1 MTDNK
6 YLADLLFPDIDKTVD
21 YFEEKYPPRNLAEGA
36 KVTRIAP
43 SPTGFIHI
51 GNLFGALVDERLAHQ
66 SGGIFYLRIEDTDQ
80 KRKVDGAVELI
91 IDTFKRY
98 GLSFDEG
105 YTEDGGVGDYGP
117 YRQRERAEIYQTVAK
132 HLVEKGLAYPCF
144 CTEEDLD
151 KIRKS
156 QLEAGE
162 NPGYY
167 GKWARHRDCDVEEI
181 ERNLSAG
188 KPFVLR
194 LRSFGDISKTV
205 KARDMIKGELEFPE
219 NNMDIILLKSDGIPT
234 YHFAH
239 VVDDHF
245 MRTTHVVRGEEWL
258 STFPWHLQLFEYLGW
273 KLPKFIHTA
282 HMLKQE
288 GTGKRK
294 LSKRKD
300 PEFGIEYYNKNGFE
314 PEAVKEYL
322 MTVLNSNFE
331 EWRLQNKDKDI
342 DEFKFTVNKMSSSGA
357 LFDMDKLID
366 VSKNVISKMDAET
379 VYEKVSEWTKQ
390 YDPEFYLYFTAN
402 PDYTKEILSIGRG
415 GKKPRKDIAV
425 WSGVKEYMGFFFDK
439 YFVPA
444 ESFPENLAKEDIVA
458 VLSKYVSI
466 FDPVDD
472 QNTWFDKIKVLAGDL
487 GFASEMKDYK
497 QNPDAYKGSVADI
510 AMILRIAV
518 TGKTMS
524 PDTYSVMRILGAGES
539 CLTYFSGFGY
549 RKERRKLKWKRCRIL
564 FTI

>member
-1 MTDNK
+1 
-6 YLADLLFPDIDKTVD
+6 
-21 YFEEKYPPRNLAEGA
+21 
-36 KVTRIAP
+36 
-43 SPTGFIHI
+43 
-51 GNLFGALVDERLAHQ
+51 
-66 SGGIFYLRIEDTDQ
+66 
-80 KRKVDGAVELI
+80 
-91 IDTFKRY
+91 
-98 GLSFDEG
+98 
-105 YTEDGGVGDYGP
+105 
-117 YRQRERAEIYQTVAK
+117 
-132 HLVEKGLAYPCF
+132 
-144 CTEEDLD
+144 
-151 KIRKS
+151 
-156 QLEAGE
+156 
-162 NPGYY
+162 
-167 GKWARHRDCDVEEI
+167 
-181 ERNLSAG
+181 
-188 KPFVLR
+188 
-194 LRSFGDISKTV
+194 
-205 KARDMIKGELEFPE
+205 
-219 NNMDIILLKSDGIPT
+219 
-234 YHFAH
+234 
-239 VVDDHF
+239 
-245 MRTTHVVRGEEWL
+245 
-258 STFPWHLQLFEYLGW
+258 
-273 KLPKFIHTA
+273 
-282 HMLKQE
+282 
-288 GTGKRK
+288 
-294 LSKRKD
+294 
-300 PEFGIEYYNKNGFE
+300 
-314 PEAVKEYL
+314 

-390 YDPEFYLYFTAN
+390 YDPEFYLSFTAN

-524 PDTYSVMRILGAGES
+524 PDTYSVMRILGEEKVISRIFAALDIVRKGEN
-539 CLTYFSGFGY
+539 
-549 RKERRKLKWKRCRIL
+549 
-564 FTI
+564 

>member
-390 YDPEFYLYFTAN
+390 YDPEFYLSFTAN

-524 PDTYSVMRILGAGES
+524 PDTYSVMRILGAEKVISRIFAALDIVRKGEN
-539 CLTYFSGFGY
+539 
-549 RKERRKLKWKRCRIL
+549 
-564 FTI
+564 

>member
-194 LRSFGDISKTV
+194 LKSFGDSSKIV

-390 YDPEFYLYFTAN
+390 YDPEFYLSFTAK

-415 GKKPRKDIAV
+415 GKKPRKDIAL

-524 PDTYSVMRILGAGES
+524 PDTYSVMRILGAEKVVS
-539 CLTYFSGFGY
+539 
-549 RKERRKLKWKRCRIL
+549 RIL
-564 FTI
+564 AALDIVRKGEN

>member
-194 LRSFGDISKTV
+194 LKSFGDSSKIV

-390 YDPEFYLYFTAN
+390 YDPEFYLSFTAN

-524 PDTYSVMRILGAGES
+524 PDTYSVMRILGEEKVISRIFAALDIVRKGEN
-539 CLTYFSGFGY
+539 
-549 RKERRKLKWKRCRIL
+549 
-564 FTI
+564 